1 MVPLTSLRALGGSL
15 CPAVKP
21 KFCIWRA
28 MAQAALAG
36 CGTWPGPDVRAMLML
51 PTLGQLLL
59 WLNLSHLGCTAFP
72 LLPYLPKSCLRP
84 SLPLV
89 CLYPRIW
96 PGSGS
101 SGPSAHT
108 FIEWSVTRPP
118 PPQGLPWPPLFSQP
132 APSTPLGLLWSP
144 QGGVTLSASTSPS
157 PHPEPAV
164 VGLQYHR
171 LGDQLVFK
179 EVHCPVSFLSLS
191 LASVS
196 GHLSLPLARLKCVPK
211 IIHRLLLDTPRCE
224 HNVEEP
230 VPLRTG
236 RQTSLKSLKLQET
249 SDTCSCLWTLYLFWF
264 LATPHTA
271 GRILV
276 PWLGIEPRSPTVE
289 AWSPNH
295 CTTREFP
302 MDTFSECV
310 EAYSTQTEKNY
321 EVVKTLLKE
330 LFLQVGLPIP
340 FKVTMSLLLSPV

>member
-36 CGTWPGPDVRAMLML
+36 CGTWPGPDVQAMLML
-51 PTLGQLLL
+51 PTPGQLLL

-196 GHLSLPLARLKCVPK
+196 VPRWRRLCLPKAPVVSEIVPENLCFA
-211 IIHRLLLDTPRCE
+211 IDTPCHVHRF
-224 HNVEEP
+224 HTLGEE
-230 VPLRTG
+230 G
-236 RQTSLKSLKLQET
+236 
-249 SDTCSCLWTLYLFWF
+249 LYKGWRLG
-264 LATPHTA
+264 P
-271 GRILV
+271 ILSI
-276 PWLGIEPRSPTVE
+276 LPTQ
-289 AWSPNH
+289 AWN
-295 CTTREFP
+295 E
-302 MDTFSECV
+302 
-310 EAYSTQTEKNY
+310 
-321 EVVKTLLKE
+321 
-330 LFLQVGLPIP
+330 
-340 FKVTMSLLLSPV
+340 